1 MALSSP
7 ETLPNRPVDL
17 LLRFSCP
24 MCSTVLE
31 IPCSRA
37 GLEGPCPACGA
48 TIIAPSVVSVQPPQM
63 VEVSP
68 ASQPNMESMGNEV
81 DEAHAGSPTTRLCD
95 RPSRPVFAAR
105 EAGNLPEPHPPKSER
120 KRCKRSVGSMGE
132 ATLELT
138 LKREFWLIL
147 LGLVVLAVGAALAIY
162 GDEIFRGIEAAPA
175 MQR

>member
-1 MALSSP
+1 
-7 ETLPNRPVDL
+7 
-17 LLRFSCP
+17 
-24 MCSTVLE
+24 MCCTVLE

-120 KRCKRSVGSMGE
+120 KRRKRSVVSKRSVVNMGE
-132 ATLELT
+132 PTLERT
-138 LKREFWLIL
+138 IKREFWLIL

-162 GDEIFRGIEAAPA
+162 GDEIFRGIEAAPT